1 MSIQDNNSA
10 FVPVYDAIPEKW
22 EESRQFLTEKLKEI
36 SNGVN
41 ARVVGYYSDSEYATG
56 IQFLPNSADPQEF
69 RSVVRK
75 VVDCSP
81 LVAGAQ
87 TFAHGI
93 TVDANFTL
101 TNLYGAATDAVG
113 FTAVPLPGGAN
124 TLTMD
129 ATNIN
134 INSSAAYTRCYV
146 VVEYLGAT

>member
-1 MSIQDNNSA
+1 MSSPENNSA

-56 IQFLPNSADPQEF
+56 IQFLPNASEPQEF
-69 RSVVRK
+69 QSVLRK
-75 VVDCSP
+75 VINCSP
-81 LVAGAQ
+81 LAIGAQ

-113 FTAVPLPGGAN
+113 FTAVPFPGGAN

-129 ATNIN
+129 VTNII